1 MEGRLQI
8 LEVFPACAGVIPLIQ
23 RFFSLIGSIPRVCG
37 GDPLEDIV
45 ALAKAGVF
53 PACAGVIPT
62 LDLPSRKEAG
72 IPRVCGGDPSVRNLL
87 SVDLTYSPRVRG

>member
-8 LEVFPACAGVIPLIQ
+8 LEVFPACAGVILGIPTANEQ
-23 RFFSLIGSIPRVCG
+23 KKSIPRVCG

-53 PACAGVIPT
+53 PACAGVVPT